1 MKIIFNK
8 SGRIITLA
16 IYLIIGVLAALFINK
31 ATINYDMKEY
41 LPSSSNTKQS
51 LEVMAD
57 EFGENSMIQIMTNNL
72 NIANAQT
79 FVNEISDLE
88 TIKSVVW
95 LGTLTDITVP
105 VENIPNEIKNEMYK
119 NGKLLFTIEFNK
131 DDYSLDVGEDI
142 KTIQNLLKEKKIE
155 ASFRGTP
162 ITNISSREKVESE
175 MIWIF
180 IVAVPFAVLILFL
193 AAQSWFEPVLVL
205 ATMGVAILINM
216 GTNVLLPN
224 VSYITIA
231 IASVLQMAMSLDF
244 SLFLIHRYYEERET
258 GKDVKTSIID
268 STKAAF
274 SSITASALTTIFG
287 FLALTIMQ
295 YKIGFDIGVSL
306 AKAILVSYIVTL
318 TFLPVLITFT
328 DKIIFKLKRKRE
340 KAKFS
345 RINKFL
351 FKFKMPLTILIV
363 LIGGAAFYFQTNVS
377 YLYGDGVIEDDTDVV
392 YNDEIKITEDFGV
405 FQPVLI
411 LYNNNDKQKA
421 IILTEKLNLIAEV
434 TQIQSLV
441 TSVDPTIPE
450 NIIPVE
456 ALEQFKGENY
466 SRIIVYLDLL
476 EENERMFE
484 VSDEIKLLTKETLGE
499 DAYFIGL
506 PIAID
511 EIKASVNADG
521 IWVQLL
527 SAFLIALVIGIVFRN
542 PTTPIIL
549 VLLIQISI
557 WINMSVTFFL
567 GNKLV
572 YIGYLV
578 VSSLQLGATIDYA
591 VLLTSRYVEFRKEH
605 DKEKAI
611 TMAMQKAFG
620 TIITSSLVLSAAGF
634 VVMLISKLFIVKEIG
649 ALIGRGALLSG
660 LLVLFILPALLVTFD
675 KIILK
680 TTIGGKK
687 NEKT

>member
-1 MKIIFNK
+1 MKK
-8 SGRIITLA
+8 
-16 IYLIIGVLAALFINK
+16 
-31 ATINYDMKEY
+31 
-41 LPSSSNTKQS
+41 
-51 LEVMAD
+51 
-57 EFGENSMIQIMTNNL
+57 L
-72 NIANAQT
+72 N
-79 FVNEISDLE
+79 FL
-88 TIKSVVW
+88 
-95 LGTLTDITVP
+95 
-105 VENIPNEIKNEMYK
+105 
-119 NGKLLFTIEFNK
+119 
-131 DDYSLDVGEDI
+131 
-142 KTIQNLLKEKKIE
+142 
-155 ASFRGTP
+155 
-162 ITNISSREKVESE
+162 
-175 MIWIF
+175 
-180 IVAVPFAVLILFL
+180 VLINF
-193 AAQSWFEPVLVL
+193 
-205 ATMGVAILINM
+205 
-216 GTNVLLPN
+216 
-224 VSYITIA
+224 Y
-231 IASVLQMAMSLDF
+231 
-244 SLFLIHRYYEERET
+244 
-258 GKDVKTSIID
+258 
-268 STKAAF
+268 
-274 SSITASALTTIFG
+274 
-287 FLALTIMQ
+287 
-295 YKIGFDIGVSL
+295 
-306 AKAILVSYIVTL
+306 
-318 TFLPVLITFT
+318 
-328 DKIIFKLKRKRE
+328 
-340 KAKFS
+340 
-345 RINKFL
+345 

-634 VVMLISKLFIVKEIG
+634 VVMLISKLFIFKEIG

-660 LLVLFILPALLVTFD
+660 LLVLFILPAILVTFD

-687 NEKT
+687 

>member
-105 VENIPNEIKNEMYK
+105 VENIPIEIKNEMYK

-244 SLFLIHRYYEERET
+244 SLF
-258 GKDVKTSIID
+258 
-268 STKAAF
+268 
-274 SSITASALTTIFG
+274 
-287 FLALTIMQ
+287 
-295 YKIGFDIGVSL
+295 
-306 AKAILVSYIVTL
+306 
-318 TFLPVLITFT
+318 
-328 DKIIFKLKRKRE
+328 
-340 KAKFS
+340 
-345 RINKFL
+345 
-351 FKFKMPLTILIV
+351 
-363 LIGGAAFYFQTNVS
+363 
-377 YLYGDGVIEDDTDVV
+377 
-392 YNDEIKITEDFGV
+392 
-405 FQPVLI
+405 
-411 LYNNNDKQKA
+411 
-421 IILTEKLNLIAEV
+421 
-434 TQIQSLV
+434 
-441 TSVDPTIPE
+441 
-450 NIIPVE
+450 
-456 ALEQFKGENY
+456 
-466 SRIIVYLDLL
+466 
-476 EENERMFE
+476 
-484 VSDEIKLLTKETLGE
+484 
-499 DAYFIGL
+499 
-506 PIAID
+506 
-511 EIKASVNADG
+511 
-521 IWVQLL
+521 
-527 SAFLIALVIGIVFRN
+527 
-542 PTTPIIL
+542 
-549 VLLIQISI
+549 
-557 WINMSVTFFL
+557 
-567 GNKLV
+567 
-572 YIGYLV
+572 
-578 VSSLQLGATIDYA
+578 
-591 VLLTSRYVEFRKEH
+591 
-605 DKEKAI
+605 
-611 TMAMQKAFG
+611 
-620 TIITSSLVLSAAGF
+620 
-634 VVMLISKLFIVKEIG
+634 
-649 ALIGRGALLSG
+649 
-660 LLVLFILPALLVTFD
+660 
-675 KIILK
+675 
-680 TTIGGKK
+680 
-687 NEKT
+687 